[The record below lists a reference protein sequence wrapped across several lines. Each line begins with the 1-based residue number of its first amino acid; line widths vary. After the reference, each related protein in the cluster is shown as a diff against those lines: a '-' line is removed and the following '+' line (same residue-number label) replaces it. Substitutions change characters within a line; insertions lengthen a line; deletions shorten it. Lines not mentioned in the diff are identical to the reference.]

1 MFGPPPAFGT
11 VESLYRAAPNGRVDG
26 LRHDAGTAET
36 EDEKPMRLATKTA
49 PTLLFGAL
57 FFASAALG
65 QTVTAPASLPAI
77 GYADLADLAFAG
89 QVAVIVTVGNSVHLK
104 DADAAG
110 VAPGFARFYIEGGV
124 NALIAGRGGLPASV
138 SWIADVPMTAA
149 NRLPKLKKAK
159 LILLARPVPGKP
171 GMLQLVSKTAQ
182 LVWTPET
189 EQRLRA
195 ILSDANGP
203 AAPPVVTGIG
213 HAFHVAGSIP
223 GEGET
228 QIFLKTADNRPVS
241 LNVQRHPGEDSRWT
255 VSLGEIVD
263 DAAAAPQRDTLLWYR
278 LACALPPAL
287 PDDAVADQAPDD
299 AKAAQADYKLV
310 LDGLGPCGRTAPA
323 N

>member
-1 MFGPPPAFGT
+1 MRFAMKT
-11 VESLYRAAPNGRVDG
+11 I
-26 LRHDAGTAET
+26 
-36 EDEKPMRLATKTA
+36 PM
-49 PTLLFGAL
+49 LLFGAF
-57 FFASAALG
+57 FFASAASA
-65 QTVTAPASLPAI
+65 QTVTMPSPTPVI

-89 QVAVIVTVGNSVHLK
+89 RVAVIVTVHDTLRLK

-110 VAPGFARFYIEGGV
+110 VAPGFARLYIEGDV
-124 NALIAGRGGLPASV
+124 NALIAGPGGLPASI
-138 SWIADVPMTAA
+138 SWIADVPMGPA

-159 LILLARPVPGKP
+159 LILLARPVPQKP
-171 GMLQLVSKTAQ
+171 GTLQLVSKAAQ
-182 LVWTPET
+182 LPWSPET

-195 ILSDANGP
+195 ILSEANGRS
-203 AAPPVVTGIG
+203 APPVVTGVG

-241 LNVQRHPGEDSRWT
+241 LNIQRHPGEDPRWA

-263 DAAAAPQRDTLLWYR
+263 DAAAPPQRDTLLWYR
-278 LACALPPAL
+278 LACALPASLPA
-287 PDDAVADQAPDD
+287 DAVADQAPDD
-299 AKAAQADYKLV
+299 AQAAQADYKLV

>member
-1 MFGPPPAFGT
+1 M
-11 VESLYRAAPNGRVDG
+11 
-26 LRHDAGTAET
+26 
-36 EDEKPMRLATKTA
+36 KTA
-49 PTLLFGAL
+49 SALLAGAF
-57 FFASAALG
+57 FFASAASG
-65 QTVTAPASLPAI
+65 QSVTSPALSAAI

-89 QVAVIVTVGNSVHLK
+89 QTVAIVTVTDTVHLK

-110 VAPGFARFYIEGGV
+110 VAPGFARFYIEGAV
-124 NALIAGRGGLPASV
+124 DALIAGRGGIPASV
-138 SWIADVPMTAA
+138 SWIADVPMTSA

-159 LILLARPVPGKP
+159 LILLARPVPGKQ

-182 LVWTPET
+182 LVWTPDT

-195 ILSDANGP
+195 ILSEANGP
-203 AAPPVVTGIG
+203 SAPPVVTGVG

-241 LNVQRHPGEDSRWT
+241 LNVQLHPGEDPRWT

-263 DAAAAPQRDTLLWYR
+263 DAAAAPRKDTLLWYR

-287 PDDAVADQAPDD
+287 PDDAVADQQPDD
-299 AKAAQADYKLV
+299 AKAAQADYRLV
-310 LDGLGPCGRTAPA
+310 LDGLGPCGRTAGA